1 MGDTD
6 DTTAGSG
13 TTRATADPSADVA
26 HSGYVNR
33 IRDLAD
39 EARAARE
46 SFVPPEETRDS
57 ADERAL
63 QCARDGVGPVVAL
76 YVEAHTAQWDVAFSE
91 EELHLLHRALNDWLT
106 CYARCYGVDLDA
118 SFSIREAAELLLK
131 THNVRDTAQL
141 MTCVPSRR

>member
-1 MGDTD
+1 VAKAWSSNRGESVTETD
-6 DTTAGSG
+6 DS
-13 TTRATADPSADVA
+13 RPDAT
-26 HSGYVNR
+26 HSGYVHR

-46 SFVPPEETRDS
+46 SFTPPEATSEPP
-57 ADERAL
+57 DERAL
-63 QCARDGVGPVVAL
+63 RCARDGVGPVVAL
-76 YVEAHTAQWDVAFSE
+76 YVEAHTARWDVAFSA
-91 EELHLLHRALNDWLT
+91 EELRLLHRALNDWLT

-141 MTCVPSRR
+141 LTCVPSRRE